1 MLDHT
6 WFWFWTRMV
15 AVSICWL
22 IQLDSTAQFPNI
34 YCMSKTCYQLINLY
48 CQGEMSLLLSGFL
61 WPCWHWL
68 ITCMCSAYLYWSEG
82 LSHFLQTALS
92 WLISAGSICG
102 HWLVFGKMISL
113 TSALQLFS
121 QVTLTSWGEDFI
133 VHGGQSVYSLLV
145 LDYLWLMLVENKLM
159 DRRQE

>member
-68 ITCMCSAYLYWSEG
+68 ITCMCSTYLYWSEG

-113 TSALQLFS
+113 TSALQLFAS
-121 QVTLTSWGEDFI
+121 HTDELR
-133 VHGGQSVYSLLV
+133 GGFHRSRGTECLQFARFGLPLAHVSG
-145 LDYLWLMLVENKLM
+145 K
-159 DRRQE
+159 

>member
-68 ITCMCSAYLYWSEG
+68 ITCMCSTYLYWSEG

-102 HWLVFGKMISL
+102 HWLVFGKNDQSYLCTSVVCKSHWRAEGRISSFTGDRVFTICSFWT
-113 TSALQLFS
+113 TSGS
-121 QVTLTSWGEDFI
+121 C
-133 VHGGQSVYSLLV
+133 
-145 LDYLWLMLVENKLM
+145 
-159 DRRQE
+159 